1 MCSRTC
7 RWLLPRSFNRTS
19 VRLKHELG
27 GGVFGIVTLQPHE
40 RSSETGPPGHWRATA
55 SRLQPHERSS
65 ETTWDQALSVANTS
79 FNRTSVRLKLAHFG
93 LLEGCPRCFNR
104 TSVRLKLPSMATP
117 RRRRSLQPHERS
129 SETRCVHR
137 VQHGTRPLQPHERS
151 SETPSPQSSA
161 AWPGR
166 FNRTSVRLKRVQVLL

>member
-129 SETRCVHR
+129 SETTRC
-137 VQHGTRPLQPHERS
+137 S
-151 SETPSPQSSA
+151 SCNVEPN
-161 AWPGR
+161 R
-166 FNRTSVRLKRVQVLL
+166 FNRTSVRLKPQQANSEQVDGGASTARAFV